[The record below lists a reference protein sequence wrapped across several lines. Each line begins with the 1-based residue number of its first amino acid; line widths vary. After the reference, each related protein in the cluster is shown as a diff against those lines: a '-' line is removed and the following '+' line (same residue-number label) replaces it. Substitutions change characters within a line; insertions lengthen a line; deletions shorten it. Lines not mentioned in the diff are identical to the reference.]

1 MVKTLEMEISCCTCM
16 QDNNN
21 NTKIGSFSRCLCVW
35 GRGYEN
41 STKWLSCDPSKPELN
56 SKDRLEGERK
66 VSILVLCQQITSLL
80 PSVLQLIRSAAP
92 STCDKHNKSLIYT
105 LWATQLGIEWGK
117 RENLHWQKSKE
128 LILLL
133 TINI

>member
-16 QDNNN
+16 QDNN

-66 VSILVLCQQITSLL
+66 VSILVLCQQTTSLL
-80 PSVLQLIRSAAP
+80 PSVLQLITSAAP

-105 LWATQLGIEWGK
+105 LL
-117 RENLHWQKSKE
+117 
-128 LILLL
+128 
-133 TINI
+133 